1 LVSLR
6 FLLDTNIVSEAI
18 RPFPNPAVLDK
29 IEQNKGRAGVATVVW
44 HELLFGLERLPPS
57 RKRNALEAYLLR
69 VVQATMPILP
79 YDQAAAEWHARERA
93 RLAAAGRTPPF
104 LDGQIA
110 ATAKANDLVL
120 VTANRAHFESFE
132 GLQIEDWRA

>member
-1 LVSLR
+1 VSLR

-18 RPFPNPAVLDK
+18 RPFPNSVVLDK
-29 IEQNKGRAGVATVVW
+29 IEQNKGKVGIATVVW

-79 YDQAAAEWHARERA
+79 YDQAAAEWHARERV
-93 RLAAAGRTPPF
+93 RLVATGRTPPF

-120 VTANRAHFESFE
+120 VTANRSHFESFE
-132 GLQIEDWRA
+132 GLQLEDWRA

>member
-1 LVSLR
+1 MNLR

-18 RPFPNPAVLDK
+18 RPFPNAVVLDK
-29 IEQNKGRAGVATVVW
+29 IEQNKGKVGIATVVW
-44 HELLFGLERLPPS
+44 HELLFGLERLPHS

-69 VVQATMPILP
+69 VVKATMPILP
-79 YDQAAAEWHARERA
+79 YDQAAAEWHARERV
-93 RLAAAGRTPPF
+93 RLVATGRTPPF

-120 VTANRAHFESFE
+120 VTANRSHFESFE

>member
-1 LVSLR
+1 MSLR

-18 RPFPNPAVLDK
+18 RPFPNAIVLDK
-29 IEQNKGRAGVATVVW
+29 IEQNKGKVGIATVVW

-79 YDQAAAEWHARERA
+79 YDQAAAEWHARERV
-93 RLAAAGRTPPF
+93 RLVATGRTPPF

-120 VTANRAHFESFE
+120 VTANRSHFESFE

>member
-1 LVSLR
+1 MSLR
-6 FLLDTNIVSEAI
+6 FLLDTNIVSEAV
-18 RPFPNPAVLDK
+18 RPFPNSVVLDK
-29 IEQNKGRAGVATVVW
+29 IEQNKGKVGIATVVW

-79 YDQAAAEWHARERA
+79 YDQAAAEWHARERV
-93 RLAAAGRTPPF
+93 RLVATGRTPPF

-120 VTANRAHFESFE
+120 VTANRSHFESFE
-132 GLQIEDWRA
+132 GLRVEDWRS

>member
-1 LVSLR
+1 VSLR

-18 RPFPNPAVLDK
+18 RPFPNTVVLDK
-29 IEQNKGRAGVATVVW
+29 IEQNKGKVGIATVVW

-69 VVQATMPILP
+69 VVKATMPILP
-79 YDQAAAEWHARERA
+79 YDQAAAEWHARERV
-93 RLAAAGRTPPF
+93 RLVATGRTPPF

-120 VTANRAHFESFE
+120 VTANRSHFEIFE
-132 GLQIEDWRA
+132 GLRVEDWRS

>member
-1 LVSLR
+1 VSLR

-18 RPFPNPAVLDK
+18 RPFPNAVVLDK
-29 IEQNKGRAGVATVVW
+29 IEQNKGKVGIATVVW

-69 VVQATMPILP
+69 VVKATMPILS
-79 YDQAAAEWHARERA
+79 YDQAAAEWHAGERV
-93 RLAAAGRTPPF
+93 RLVATGRTPPF

-120 VTANRAHFESFE
+120 VTANQSHFEIFE
-132 GLQIEDWRA
+132 GLQIENWRA